1 MKNLKFKFFSFF
13 ICLFFIFCKNTNEE
27 EDIYLTGIPFN
38 ISIYEVDKLMSCSVI
53 LKLKSEIDEKKIN
66 EILNKYNKTFS
77 RKIERKILTDM
88 YENCYNKIDNET
100 IYKFCKNFNFINNN
114 EYLNSY
120 DKLFDDINYNNYNE
134 NSDLNLSEEQKI
146 ISYKF
151 DKLKDLYEQKESKK
165 NLYENKLKLGNYDI
179 NNIPSWIKGTFFIFI
194 FTFFIFGILY
204 FLNRLNKKTIK
215 NKRKKK

>member
-1 MKNLKFKFFSFF
+1 M
-13 ICLFFIFCKNTNEE
+13 
-27 EDIYLTGIPFN
+27 
-38 ISIYEVDKLMSCSVI
+38 
-53 LKLKSEIDEKKIN
+53 
-66 EILNKYNKTFS
+66 
-77 RKIERKILTDM
+77 
-88 YENCYNKIDNET
+88 
-100 IYKFCKNFNFINNN
+100 NNN

-151 DKLKDLYEQKESKK
+151 DKLKDFMNKKNLKK
-165 NLYENKLKLGNYDI
+165 NLYENKLKVGNYDI
-179 NNIPSWIKGTFFIFI
+179 NNIPSFIEGTIFIFI

-204 FLNRLNKKTIK
+204 FLNKLNKKTIK

>member
-1 MKNLKFKFFSFF
+1 M
-13 ICLFFIFCKNTNEE
+13 
-27 EDIYLTGIPFN
+27 
-38 ISIYEVDKLMSCSVI
+38 
-53 LKLKSEIDEKKIN
+53 
-66 EILNKYNKTFS
+66 
-77 RKIERKILTDM
+77 
-88 YENCYNKIDNET
+88 
-100 IYKFCKNFNFINNN
+100 NNN

-194 FTFFIFGILY
+194 FTFFVFGILY